1 MRKAVGI
8 DLPVQEIRISAHL
21 QESGPTVGFERVS
34 DWRGHFVRGIADELV
49 GCWVDQ
55 GRNPRCGIRG
65 IEVALWEG

>member
-1 MRKAVGI
+1 MRKAVGV

-21 QESGPTVGFERVS
+21 EESGPTVGFERVS
-34 DWRGHFVRGIADELV
+34 EWRGHFVRGHADELV

-55 GRNPRCGIRG
+55 GRNPRCGVRG